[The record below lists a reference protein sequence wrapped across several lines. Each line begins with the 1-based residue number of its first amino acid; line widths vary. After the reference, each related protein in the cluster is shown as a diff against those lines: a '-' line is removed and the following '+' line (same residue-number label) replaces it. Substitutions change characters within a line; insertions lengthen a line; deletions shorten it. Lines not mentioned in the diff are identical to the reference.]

1 MDYYYDFGYGD
12 PGEFQIDYDAL
23 FSDIPQ
29 YDDTPIDYS
38 DMFDPSPYL
47 PSGEIINTA
56 SPTDPAFGWRYFPD
70 GTAIDPKGRY
80 YSNNPDTGQH
90 EIVYDPTTPSS
101 GTTSR
106 VINSLLGAA
115 KSQFTKKD
123 ASGKE
128 SLDWNKLTKAAA
140 GVAGAYAGTQARENV
155 QRVGYQGG
163 IPQYTANRQVVQ
175 GTFDPNRRPGSS
187 GQRYM
192 TDVVFAGPG
201 AGAVDAARA
210 ANQQQ
215 AAALQQANQ
224 ANPAK
229 ERAMAAGGLASSDAA
244 ARYLRGETDGMA
256 DEIPSSIDGEQP
268 AALSHGEFV
277 IPADVVSHLGNG
289 NSDAGAKKLYKMM
302 DKIRVA
308 RTGSKEQGKQIDA
321 ESFMPGGLA
330 SAYAAGG
337 SVQKY
342 QTGGEVRPT
351 FESNLSNW
359 AGPYVTE
366 TLGRG
371 AALAETPYQ
380 SYGGPLTAGASN
392 LQQQAF
398 QQAGQLQVPSSI
410 GQAANTAGNIAGQMQ
425 GINYQPTQAGN
436 QFKAPTAFQPSQFQS
451 QYQAPQSFQTGQFS
465 SDNFGAEQAQQ
476 YMNPYLQSSLD
487 PQLDEAR
494 RQAEITRNANASRLT
509 RAGAFGG
516 SRQAVMDAENQRAL
530 GANMANITG
539 QGYNTAYQNAMAQ
552 FNADQAR
559 RMTAQQ
565 AGEQSRQFGA
575 NQAANSAQMAAQ
587 FGLQGQ
593 QAGEQSRQ
601 FGATQGLNSAQI
613 AAQFGLQGQQ
623 LGEQSRQFGASLGLQ
638 GLQGALSAAQAQGAL
653 GTQQGTLGLQNLAQL
668 GLMGQT
674 QRGIESEGI
683 AADLA
688 QFQEERDYP
697 YKMLQFRQSLLQG
710 LPLQTQGSTLP
721 GTNSLQDAA
730 GGAAAVIDNLKK
742 LGVIT

>member
-1 MDYYYDFGYGD
+1 MPYEYDFGYGD
-12 PGEFQIDYDAL
+12 PEEFQIDYDSIFYDL
-23 FSDIPQ
+23 PL
-29 YDDTPIDYS
+29 YDDTPVDYS

-70 GTAIDPKGRY
+70 GTAIDPRGRY
-80 YSNNPDTGQH
+80 YYNNPDTGKH
-90 EIVYDPTTPSS
+90 EIVYDPTTPSGSSS
-101 GTTSR
+101 GR

-115 KSQFTKKD
+115 RSNFTKRD
-123 ASGKE
+123 SNGNE
-128 SLDWNKLTKAAA
+128 SLDWNKLTTAAA
-140 GVAGAYAGTQARENV
+140 GIAGAYAGTQAKENI

-163 IPQYTANRQVVQ
+163 IPNYTATRQAVR

-192 TDVVFAGPG
+192 SDVVFAGPG
-201 AGAVDAARA
+201 AGAFEAART

-229 ERAMAAGGLASSDAA
+229 EGAMASGGLAQTDA

-302 DKIRVA
+302 DKIRMA

-330 SAYAAGG
+330 NAYAAGG
-337 SVQKY
+337 EVKGY
-342 QTGGEVRPT
+342 NTGGDVKPT
-351 FESNLSNW
+351 YESNLSNW

-371 AALAETPYQ
+371 AALSDMPYQ
-380 SYGGPLTAGASN
+380 AYSGPLTAGASN

-398 QQAGQLQVPSSI
+398 QQAGQLQVPSAI
-410 GQAANTAGNIAGQMQ
+410 GQAANTAGNISSQMQ
-425 GINYQPTQAGN
+425 NLNYQPNQITAG
-436 QFKAPTAFQPSQFQS
+436 T
-451 QYQAPQSFQTGQFS
+451 
-465 SDNFGAEQAQQ
+465 FGTEQAQQ
-476 YMNPYLQSSLD
+476 YMNPYLQSSLN
-487 PQLDEAR
+487 PQLEEAR
-494 RQAEITRNANASRLT
+494 RQAEITRMGNAARMT
-509 RAGAFGG
+509 KAGAFGG
-516 SRQAVMDAENQRAL
+516 TRQAVLDAETQRNL
-530 GANMANITG
+530 GMNLANITG
-539 QGYNTAYQNAMAQ
+539 QGYNTAFQNAMTQ

-559 RMTAQQ
+559 NIAAQQ
-565 AGEQSRQFGA
+565 A
-575 NQAANSAQMAAQ
+575 
-587 FGLQGQ
+587 
-593 QAGEQSRQ
+593 
-601 FGATQGLNSAQI
+601 
-613 AAQFGLQGQQ
+613 
-623 LGEQSRQFGASLGLQ
+623 GEQSRQFGASLGLQ
-638 GLQGALSAAQAQGAL
+638 GLQGAVNAAQAQGAL
-653 GTQQGTLGLQNLAQL
+653 GTQQGTLGLQNLAQM
-668 GLMGQT
+668 GLMGQA
-674 QRGIESEGI
+674 QRDIESQGV

-710 LPLQTQGSTLP
+710 LPLATQGSTVP
-721 GTNSLQDAA
+721 GTNTLQDSAA
-730 GGAAAVIDNLKK
+730 GAAALIDKLKQLKVIS
-742 LGVIT
+742 

>member
-1 MDYYYDFGYGD
+1 MDDFYYDFGYGD
-12 PGEFQIDYDAL
+12 PEEFQIDYGSIFDDL
-23 FSDIPQ
+23 PQ

-38 DMFDPSPYL
+38 DMFNPSPYL

-80 YSNNPDTGQH
+80 YYNNPDTGKH
-90 EIVYDPTTPSS
+90 EIVYDPTSPSS
-101 GTTSR
+101 GSTGR
-106 VINSLLGAA
+106 IMNSLLGAA
-115 KSQFTKKD
+115 KGAFTKKD
-123 ASGKE
+123 SSGNE
-128 SLDWNKLTKAAA
+128 SLDWNKLTTAAA
-140 GVAGAYAGTQARENV
+140 GIAGAYAGSQAKENI

-163 IPQYTANRQVVQ
+163 IPQYTAMRQAVQ

-192 TDVVFAGPG
+192 SDVVFAGPG
-201 AGAVDAARA
+201 AGSAQSAQA

-229 ERAMAAGGLASSDAA
+229 EGAMASGGLAQTDA

-302 DKIRVA
+302 DKIRMA

-330 SAYAAGG
+330 NAYAAGG
-337 SVQKY
+337 EVKGY
-342 QTGGEVRPT
+342 QTGGEIKPT

-371 AALAETPYQ
+371 AALSDMPYQ
-380 SYGGPLTAGASN
+380 AYSGPLTAGASN

-398 QQAGQLQVPSSI
+398 QQAGQLQVPSAI
-410 GQAANTAGNIAGQMQ
+410 GQAANTAGNISSQMQ
-425 GINYQPTQAGN
+425 NLNYQPNQITAG
-436 QFKAPTAFQPSQFQS
+436 T
-451 QYQAPQSFQTGQFS
+451 
-465 SDNFGAEQAQQ
+465 FGAEQAQQ
-476 YMNPYLQSSLD
+476 YMNPYLQSSLN
-487 PQLDEAR
+487 PQLEEAR
-494 RQAEITRNANASRLT
+494 RQSEITRMGNAARMT
-509 RAGAFGG
+509 KAGAFGG
-516 SRQAVMDAENQRAL
+516 TRQAVLDAEAQRNL
-530 GANMANITG
+530 GMNLANITG
-539 QGYNTAYQNAMAQ
+539 QGYNTAFQNAMTQ

-559 RMTAQQ
+559 NIAAQQ
-565 AGEQSRQFGA
+565 A
-575 NQAANSAQMAAQ
+575 
-587 FGLQGQ
+587 
-593 QAGEQSRQ
+593 
-601 FGATQGLNSAQI
+601 
-613 AAQFGLQGQQ
+613 
-623 LGEQSRQFGASLGLQ
+623 GEQSRQFGASLGLQ
-638 GLQGALSAAQAQGAL
+638 GLQGAVNAAQAQGAL
-653 GTQQGTLGLQNLAQL
+653 GTQQGTLGLQNLAQM
-668 GLMGQT
+668 GLMGQA
-674 QRGIESEGI
+674 QRDIESQGV

-710 LPLQTQGSTLP
+710 LPLATQGSTVP
-721 GTNSLQDAA
+721 GTNTLQDAA
-730 GGAAAVIDNLKK
+730 GGAAAVIDNLKR
-742 LGVIT
+742 LGVIR

>member
-1 MDYYYDFGYGD
+1 MPYEYDFGYGD
-12 PGEFQIDYDAL
+12 PEEFQIDYDAIFYDL
-23 FSDIPQ
+23 PQ

-70 GTAIDPKGRY
+70 GTAIDPRGRY
-80 YSNNPDTGQH
+80 YYNNPDTGKH
-90 EIVYDPTTPSS
+90 EIVYDPTTPSGSSS
-101 GTTSR
+101 GR

-115 KSQFTKKD
+115 RSNFTKRD
-123 ASGKE
+123 SNGNE
-128 SLDWNKLTKAAA
+128 SLDWNKLTTAAA
-140 GVAGAYAGTQARENV
+140 GIAGAYAGTQAKENI

-163 IPQYTANRQVVQ
+163 IPQYTAMRQAVQ

-192 TDVVFAGPG
+192 SDVVFAGPG
-201 AGAVDAARA
+201 AGSAQSAQA

-229 ERAMAAGGLASSDAA
+229 EGAMASGGLAQTDA

-302 DKIRVA
+302 DKIRMA

-330 SAYAAGG
+330 NAYAAGG
-337 SVQKY
+337 EVKGY
-342 QTGGEVRPT
+342 QTGGEIKPT

-371 AALAETPYQ
+371 AALSDMPYQ
-380 SYGGPLTAGASN
+380 AYSGPLTAGASN

-398 QQAGQLQVPSSI
+398 QQAGQLQVPSAI
-410 GQAANTAGNIAGQMQ
+410 GQAANTAGNISSQMQ
-425 GINYQPTQAGN
+425 NLNYQPNQITAG
-436 QFKAPTAFQPSQFQS
+436 T
-451 QYQAPQSFQTGQFS
+451 
-465 SDNFGAEQAQQ
+465 FGAEQAQQ
-476 YMNPYLQSSLD
+476 YMNPYLQSSLN
-487 PQLDEAR
+487 PQLEEAR
-494 RQAEITRNANASRLT
+494 RQSEITRMGNAARMT
-509 RAGAFGG
+509 KAGAFGG
-516 SRQAVMDAENQRAL
+516 TRQAVLDAEAQRNL
-530 GANMANITG
+530 GMNLANITG
-539 QGYNTAYQNAMAQ
+539 QGYNTAFQNAMTQ

-559 RMTAQQ
+559 NIAAQQ
-565 AGEQSRQFGA
+565 A
-575 NQAANSAQMAAQ
+575 
-587 FGLQGQ
+587 
-593 QAGEQSRQ
+593 
-601 FGATQGLNSAQI
+601 
-613 AAQFGLQGQQ
+613 
-623 LGEQSRQFGASLGLQ
+623 GEQSRQFGASLGLQ
-638 GLQGALSAAQAQGAL
+638 GLQGAVNAAQAQGAL
-653 GTQQGTLGLQNLAQL
+653 GTQQGTLGLQNLAQM
-668 GLMGQT
+668 GLMGQA
-674 QRGIESEGI
+674 QRDIESQGV

-710 LPLQTQGSTLP
+710 LPLATQGSTVP
-721 GTNSLQDAA
+721 GTNTLQDAA
-730 GGAAAVIDNLKK
+730 GGAASVIDNLKR
-742 LGVIT
+742 LGVIR

>member
-1 MDYYYDFGYGD
+1 MEYYDFGYGD
-12 PGEFQIDYDAL
+12 PDEFQIDYDSL
-23 FSDIPQ
+23 FYDIPQ

-80 YSNNPDTGQH
+80 YYNNPDTGQH
-90 EIVYDPTTPSS
+90 EVVYDPTTPSS
-101 GTTSR
+101 GTTGK

-123 ASGKE
+123 ASGAE

-163 IPQYTANRQVVQ
+163 IPQYTATRQAVQ
-175 GTFDPNRRPGSS
+175 GTFDANRRPGSS

-201 AGAVDAARA
+201 AGAVEAARA

-215 AAALQQANQ
+215 ATALQQANQ
-224 ANPAK
+224 ANPAREK
-229 ERAMAAGGLASSDAA
+229 AMAAGGLASSDA

-308 RTGSKEQGKQIDA
+308 RTGTKEQGKEIDA

-337 SVQKY
+337 SVQGY
-342 QTGGEVRPT
+342 NDGGTVKPT

-380 SYGGPLTAGASN
+380 SYGGPLTAGASD

-398 QQAGQLQVPSSI
+398 QQAGQMQVPSSI
-410 GQAANTAGNIAGQMQ
+410 GQAATAAGNLGGRMQ
-425 GINYQPTQAGN
+425 GISYQPIQAGN
-436 QFKAPTAFQPSQFQS
+436 QF
-451 QYQAPQSFQTGQFS
+451 QAPQSFQTGQFGA
-465 SDNFGAEQAQQ
+465 DTFGTQQAQQ
-476 YMNPYLQSSLD
+476 YMNPYLQSSLE
-487 PQLDEAR
+487 PQLEEAR
-494 RQAEITRNANASRLT
+494 RQSEITRNANASRLT

-516 SRQAVMDAENQRAL
+516 SRQAVMDSETQRAL

-552 FNADQAR
+552 FNADQNR
-559 RMTAQQ
+559 KMTAQQ
-565 AGEQSRQFGA
+565 S
-575 NQAANSAQMAAQ
+575 
-587 FGLQGQ
+587 
-593 QAGEQSRQ
+593 GEQSRQ
-601 FGATQGLNSAQI
+601 FGATQGLTSAQL
-613 AAQFGLQGQQ
+613 AAQYGLQGQQ
-623 LGEQSRQFGASLGLQ
+623 LGEQSRQFGSSLGLQ

-668 GLMGQT
+668 ANLGQT
-674 QRGIESEGI
+674 QRGVESEGI

-710 LPLQTQGSTLP
+710 LPLQTQGSTMP